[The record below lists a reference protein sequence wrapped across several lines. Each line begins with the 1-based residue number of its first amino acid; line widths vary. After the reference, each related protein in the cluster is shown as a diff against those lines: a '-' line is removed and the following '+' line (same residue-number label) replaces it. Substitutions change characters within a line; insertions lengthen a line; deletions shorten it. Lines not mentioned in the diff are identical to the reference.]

1 MARQLLLIESDPGTA
16 EDVRRAFAPA
26 GFAVVTL
33 NAGERA
39 VEQCR
44 ESPPDLIVLSAELP
58 DMSGFSVCNRLKRAA
73 ASVPLILYSEA
84 AASAIDAHRATR
96 THADVYL
103 PKPLDLAELMGQAAH
118 LLETGS
124 GAGAPLASDGSQQ
137 APPVHRPPAGSAPPA
152 RSASVP
158 PAANGAPPARGQ
170 VAARPTP
177 EAGGEITDPFADW
190 PRDPAPP
197 KGTPEEK
204 LEFFRERMRV
214 KDTFLARV
222 RDVFASLR
230 SEVSVLRDEVATYS
244 AAAAAEAD
252 RRAQVEAML
261 AEQTPR
267 LAGLEK
273 KLAEAENTR
282 QSLSEVLNE
291 SIQNHEAAQQQWSLR
306 IAAADEER
314 AKLET
319 LLRETQE
326 EHGRTLEAQA
336 ADRATE
342 REELTA
348 QLGELTAERDDLE
361 LEKKGLYS
369 QIDHIREANEQN
381 LGEVQQELESTRTAL
396 DEARGRAQAFA
407 GELAEVR
414 TAAESTSAE
423 LALQQEARTGL
434 EQLVKQARA
443 EANAYNEK
451 ALAAEHAYHA
461 RTQELEVARKRIQEL
476 ATALDEG
483 RASVQGV
490 QGEVAR
496 LQEELAAGTQRMSQL
511 TSERDQLAKQVDVEH
526 RTAASARST
535 VERLE
540 SEVARLAKLEPLAE
554 ELTKVKRELA
564 HAQEAM
570 QQRTQQAQS
579 AARTVHELQ
588 AERERLKEK
597 HEVELTNVT
606 SEMSRRESELSALRR
621 RVAEIET
628 NQASRGVESQKLAAA
643 LDAAKR
649 THADERA
656 ETERRNGAEATRLK
670 QALVDMEK
678 HLETRARNE
687 ALLKKRISELERS
700 PAAPAAGASPDA
712 LAQVQAELQKV
723 TDELEELRGE
733 NEFLNSEVARY
744 HQKNK
749 DLQAQLPSRK
759 GP

>member
-96 THADVYL
+96 THADAYL

-118 LLETGS
+118 LLENGS
-124 GAGAPLASDGSQQ
+124 GAGAPPTSEGSQ
-137 APPVHRPPAGSAPPA
+137 PPPPPHRPPAGSAPPA
-152 RSASVP
+152 RSAQNP
-158 PAANGAPPARGQ
+158 PASNGAAPARGHQ
-170 VAARPTP
+170 IPARPAP
-177 EAGGEITDPFADW
+177 EAAGGEITDPFADW

-222 RDVFASLR
+222 RDVFASLQ
-230 SEVSVLRDEVATYS
+230 SEVSGLRDEVATHS

-267 LAGLEK
+267 LAALEQ
-273 KLAEAENTR
+273 KLAEAETTR

-291 SIQNHEAAQQQWSLR
+291 SIQNHEEAQQQWSRRL
-306 IAAADEER
+306 AAADDER
-314 AKLET
+314 SKLET
-319 LLRETQE
+319 QLREAQE

-361 LEKKGLYS
+361 LEKKRLYS
-369 QIDHIREANEQN
+369 QIDHIREAHEQN

-423 LALQQEARTGL
+423 LALQQEARAGL
-434 EQLVKQARA
+434 EQQVKQARA

-461 RTQELEVARKRIQEL
+461 RTQELEAARKRIQEL

-511 TSERDQLAKQVDVEH
+511 ASERDQLAKQVDVEH

-540 SEVARLAKLEPLAE
+540 AEVARLAKLEPLAE
-554 ELTKVKRELA
+554 EITKVRRELA
-564 HAQEAM
+564 HAQESM

-579 AARTVHELQ
+579 AARTAHELA

-606 SEMSRRESELSALRR
+606 SEVSRRDSELSALRR
-621 RVAEIET
+621 RVAELET
-628 NQASRGVESQKLAAA
+628 NHVSQGAESQKLAAT
-643 LDAAKR
+643 LDAIKR
-649 THADERA
+649 SHAEERA
-656 ETERRNGAEATRLK
+656 ENDRRNGAEATRLK

-687 ALLKKRISELERS
+687 AMLKKRISELERS
-700 PAAPAAGASPDA
+700 PAASATSASPDA
-712 LAQVQAELQKV
+712 LAQLQKV

-759 GP
+759 GS